1 MEIYTW
7 FTLVKRIMGV
17 LSVSSGKEFLYL
29 VNHDNTSFS
38 GLPEDIKE
46 PIMNSHFCSLLYF
59 KV

>member
-1 MEIYTW
+1 
-7 FTLVKRIMGV
+7 MGV
-17 LSVSSGKEFLYL
+17 LSVSSGKEFVHL

-46 PIMNSHFCSLLYF
+46 PILTSHLCSLLYF

>member
-1 MEIYTW
+1 
-7 FTLVKRIMGV
+7 MGV
-17 LSVSSGKEFLYL
+17 LSVSSGKEFVHL